1 MKSAAVMIASCA
13 VFMALA
19 FSYPAN
25 AGDMEHCKREQ
36 FTVHSIGSVHKEN
49 GRTTLV
55 LNKEAEPALL
65 GVDGFS
71 HVLVFWWFDKNDTP
85 EKRSRLQVHPR
96 GNPDNPLTGVFA
108 TRSPARPNLI
118 ALSLCRIRS
127 VRGNVVEVEKIDAF
141 AGTPILDLKPY
152 IPGYDSTDDAS
163 VPDWVKKIRKAG
175 KEATAAG
182 E

>member
-1 MKSAAVMIASCA
+1 MKSTTVMIAICA
-13 VFMALA
+13 VCMALA
-19 FSYPAN
+19 FSYPAH
-25 AGDMEHCKREQ
+25 AKDMKPFKGQQ

-55 LNKEAEPALL
+55 LDKEVEPALL
-65 GVDGFS
+65 GLEGFS

-108 TRSPARPNLI
+108 TRSPVRPNLI

-127 VRGNVVEVEKIDAF
+127 VRGNVVEVKTIDAF

-152 IPGYDSTDDAS
+152 IPGYDSTSEAS
-163 VPDWVKKIRKAG
+163 VPDWVKKIRKEG
-175 KEATAAG
+175 VSHDSKR
-182 E
+182 